1 MLRRSGETGTRAP
14 DGRTGLTFRP
24 DIEGL
29 RAVAVGL
36 VVLDHL
42 AGWPAGG
49 FIGVDVFFVI
59 SGFLITSLLLDETAR
74 HGRLSIRAFYARR
87 ARRILPAA
95 VTVLAAVVVAAHFV
109 FRGVRV
115 TQTVTDATW
124 ALGFAANIHFA
135 RIGTDYFQ
143 ANRPPSLV
151 QHYWSLAVEEQ
162 FYLVWPLLILIVL
175 TLARRWAGKLLVL
188 LGGLLAGT
196 VTSFVLAC
204 LNTSHNPTAAYF
216 SSPDRA
222 WELGLGALIAV
233 ARAAG
238 VSALPPRFRGPL
250 LGLGL
255 VGIGVSAFVVPDGT
269 GFPAPWALLPVA
281 ATVAVIVAG
290 QGGELGRWAIALT
303 NPVSRY
309 LGRISYSLYLWHWPV
324 ILVVA
329 ALVPHPWPLHYAIA
343 VFAMLGLAIASYHFV
358 EAPLRRLHVRTT
370 PRRRLRVALAPRQ
383 RRTTVRRPA
392 LASLACLVAV
402 VVLSVLV
409 PGRPTPSF
417 ASAAADA
424 PPGLTDTGPS
434 VAQPPAALSKAIDQ
448 ALRATHFPDF
458 DPPLSQLGTSRASK
472 YWHACDHPAETD
484 PASCSFGSTD
494 PHARVAVVIGDS
506 IAMSW
511 LAGVDAALAGSGW
524 RVYGL
529 TFEACPAADIPVLD
543 VHQKRHTHC
552 DQHHAWVR
560 QAALRL
566 NPQLV
571 VLASTDDTLSR
582 LADGATG
589 TRADA
594 EYRAALRRTI
604 AGLHPGPHR
613 RVLTLAPPPLVTDVA
628 QCNSAASTPADCVRQ
643 IDNRWITFARD
654 ERAVAAATHT
664 SYTDTHLWFCN
675 AAGYCPAFIGR
686 TLVRWDGQHMT
697 DVFAQTLAG
706 ELRGVLGAATAGQ
719 TGRR

>member
-1 MLRRSGETGTRAP
+1 
-14 DGRTGLTFRP
+14 
-24 DIEGL
+24 
-29 RAVAVGL
+29 VA
-36 VVLDHL
+36 
-42 AGWPAGG
+42 
-49 FIGVDVFFVI
+49 
-59 SGFLITSLLLDETAR
+59 
-74 HGRLSIRAFYARR
+74 
-87 ARRILPAA
+87 
-95 VTVLAAVVVAAHFV
+95 
-109 FRGVRV
+109 
-115 TQTVTDATW
+115 
-124 ALGFAANIHFA
+124 
-135 RIGTDYFQ
+135 
-143 ANRPPSLV
+143 
-151 QHYWSLAVEEQ
+151 
-162 FYLVWPLLILIVL
+162 
-175 TLARRWAGKLLVL
+175 
-188 LGGLLAGT
+188 T

-204 LNTSHNPTAAYF
+204 LDTSHNATAAYF

-222 WELGLGALIAV
+222 WELGLGALVAV

-238 VSALPPRFRGPL
+238 VPALLARFRGPL

-255 VGIGVSAFVVPDGT
+255 VGIGVSAFVVPDGV
-269 GFPAPWALLPVA
+269 GFPAPWALLPAA

-290 QGGELGRWAIALT
+290 QGAGQGGGQGSGQGSGLGWWAVVPLT

-370 PRRRLRVALAPRQ
+370 PRRRLRVALTPRG
-383 RRTTVRRPA
+383 RRTPVRLPA
-392 LASLACLVAV
+392 LASLACLLAV

-409 PGRPTPSF
+409 PGRPAPSF
-417 ASAAADA
+417 ASTPADA
-424 PPGLTDTGPS
+424 PAGLTDSGPS
-434 VAQPPAALSKAIDQ
+434 VAQPPAALSKAIEQ
-448 ALRATHFPDF
+448 ALRATHFPDL

-484 PASCSFGSTD
+484 PSSCSFGSTD

-511 LAGVDAALAGSGW
+511 LAGVDAALGASGW

-543 VHQKRHTHC
+543 VHQRRHTHC

-582 LADGATG
+582 LADGASG
-589 TRADA
+589 TRASA

-604 AGLHPGPHR
+604 TGLHPGPNR

-628 QCNSAASTPADCVRQ
+628 QCDSAASTPADCVRQ
-643 IDNRWITFARD
+643 IDDRWITFARD
-654 ERAVAAATHT
+654 ERTVAAATHT
-664 SYTDTHLWFCN
+664 SYADTHLWFCN

-686 TLVRWDGQHMT
+686 MLVRWDGQHMT

-706 ELRGVLGAATAGQ
+706 ELRGVLGAAAAGRTAS
-719 TGRR
+719 R